1 VSPAPRTT
9 LLAGVVASAS
19 LRALLPATFLFCV
32 ALALGVHMP
41 GVGGLAV
48 AIPLVMG
55 LAAVMACWG
64 VVLAL
69 RFRTQQAAPLMQ
81 MGSFIAVLFTT
92 SYAPKPLLTGWLRT
106 IADVNPVTHV
116 LEGVRQAFVGG
127 VTWDGTWPA
136 YVAVVGLLAL
146 LGALAARGMRR
157 VGV

>member
-1 VSPAPRTT
+1 
-9 LLAGVVASAS
+9 
-19 LRALLPATFLFCV
+19 
-32 ALALGVHMP
+32 
-41 GVGGLAV
+41 
-48 AIPLVMG
+48 
-55 LAAVMACWG
+55 MACWG

-92 SYAPKPLLTGWLRT
+92 SYAPKPLLSSWLRA

-116 LEGVRQAFVGG
+116 LDGVRQGFVGG
-127 VTWDGTWPA
+127 VTWADTWPA
-136 YVAVVGLLAL
+136 YLAVAALLAL